1 MKTNNFSI
9 ITILLFTFIFTGKA
23 QQSHESS
30 LSKISSS
37 PITYAEKI
45 TFHSKIL
52 DENRIMNIY
61 VPESFHVAS
70 KDHTYPVV
78 MISGSHGVKFFQMIS
93 GVIRHLS
100 SVTRMPEA
108 IVISFEEETHYA
120 PNVYA
125 NGMWGSREKL
135 EFNADPD
142 KFTKHL
148 KEELFPYL
156 KEQYRAADYRMII
169 GVSGSSVYPLH
180 TFAKEPDLFQAH
192 ITVATA
198 DMIGMGYKSNTTFI
212 DTFEESFVKNPNRKA
227 QFYLGVSENDISKD
241 KPYIKNMEELKKRLS
256 PFTSKN
262 LNLKVEVIPNEDHYA
277 CIIKALLSSVE
288 MIFPKEKWSPRFRE
302 IIKQP
307 GNALKN
313 IDAFHQKLSTTYGFP
328 ILPKAERWNSVNSL
342 RFIGGKLLQ
351 DGRVEESIQVFKRRI
366 QYRPRSPWA
375 YSSLSE
381 ALEKN
386 NQLNAAFET
395 QQKAIALAKEYDTKY
410 LSEYE
415 EQLAKIKTKLEKQ
428 GKR

>member
-1 MKTNNFSI
+1 MKTNSFFI

-30 LSKISSS
+30 VSKISSS

-93 GVIRHLS
+93 GIIRHLS

-135 EFNADPD
+135 EFDASPD
-142 KFTKHL
+142 KFVRHL

-156 KEQYRAADYRMII
+156 KNQYRAADYRVIV
-169 GVSGSSVYPLH
+169 GVSGSSVFPLH

-198 DMIGMGYKSNTTFI
+198 DMIGMGYQPNTTFI
-212 DTFEESFVKNPNRKA
+212 DAFEESFVKNPNRKA

-256 PFTSKN
+256 PFTTNN
-262 LNLKVEVIPNEDHYA
+262 LSLKVEVIPNEDHYA
-277 CIIKALLSSVE
+277 CIIKALLSSLE
-288 MIFPKEKWSPRFRE
+288 MIFPKEKWSPRFRD

-313 IDAFHQKLSTTYGFP
+313 IDAFHQNLSTIYGFS

-342 RFIGGKLLQ
+342 RFIGKKLLD
-351 DGRVEESIQVFKRRI
+351 DGRIEESIQVFKRRI
-366 QYRPRSPWA
+366 QYRPQSPWA

-381 ALEKN
+381 ALEKD
-386 NQLNAAFET
+386 NQLNAAFKT
-395 QQKAIALAKEYDTKY
+395 QQKATVLAKEYDTKY

-415 EQLAKIKTKLEKQ
+415 EQLAKIKTKLEKH
-428 GKR
+428 GK